1 VQASNLSHRSD
12 YHDNLT
18 FEFQQEE
25 AALSKVIASLTRKMT
40 KAIKKLDNLKLIQ
53 IFSESFPSTIERHG
67 LFIRKFHT
75 LSDLDYRKDS
85 FNRLERQ
92 IDDICRLKEFA
103 QSRFGL
109 VEASELPSSIPLPK
123 QCFPTIP
130 KSQVPRRLSME
141 LYEVE
146 ITTAEHLKGLPEKG
160 ELTPSQIHQFKNF
173 YGSDAYNKYLE
184 YIVETKRNPFYSVI
198 TNAFHEARF

>member
-1 VQASNLSHRSD
+1 MQASYLSHRPD
-12 YHDNLT
+12 YLDNLT
-18 FEFQQEE
+18 FEFQEEE
-25 AALSKVIASLTRKMT
+25 AGLSKEVARLTQKMT
-40 KAIKKLDNLKLIQ
+40 KAIEQLDNLKLIQ
-53 IFSESFPSTIERHG
+53 IFSRSFPSTIERHR
-67 LFIRKFHT
+67 LFVDRFHT
-75 LSDLDYRKDS
+75 MSDLDHKNDS
-85 FNRLERQ
+85 FKRLERQ

-123 QCFPTIP
+123 QSFPTIP

-173 YGSDAYNKYLE
+173 YGSGAYNKYLE